1 MKVVERQQNIKI
13 QEQEIMRKE
22 MELDSKVSRRRR
34 RKRKKPG
41 EVE

>member
-34 RKRKKPG
+34 RKRRNLEK
-41 EVE
+41 

>member
-34 RKRKKPG
+34 RKGRNLEK
-41 EVE
+41 